1 MMNGSQ
7 AHDERQSDAGFDA
20 QLLLM
25 LAKAGDGA
33 ALGRLLERYRNYM
46 GLLVR
51 LQVGRRLR
59 RKVDVEDLLQEVWLE
74 IHRKIATFRGSS
86 EREFLMWVRRMIGSI
101 LANQVRHFLGTKC
114 RDLRLERALVD
125 ELDQSSRALNPSLI
139 APQSTPSQQAVRRE
153 QAVILAD
160 ALQGLPEDYREVI
173 ILRQLEGLSFPDVAR
188 RLGRTEDSV
197 KNVWLRALARLRRTL
212 EEPA

>member
-1 MMNGSQ
+1 MNGSQ
-7 AHDERQSDAGFDA
+7 AHDERQSEAGFDPE
-20 QLLLM
+20 LLLV

-74 IHRKIATFRGSS
+74 IHRKIVTFRGSS

-125 ELDQSSRALNPSLI
+125 ELNESSRALNRSLI